1 MAAGTTVTGS
11 LADSL
16 PTMIQSAR
24 LFEEYEM
31 IVPKTV
37 DQQKLPKGH
46 GNTWNEIRVN
56 QLQAQNIT
64 ENTVMENAQ
73 QFDDTIFSVT
83 PVLVQ
88 IMTRITDKTFRR
100 VSGNVSALLG
110 RAAQLAINRKMDT
123 DGLGQYA
130 NFSVTLCGTGTT
142 LNHGHVSAAVANI
155 QGNTTESGM
164 GAGPIHTV
172 IHPFGTKDLQDE
184 VESGIGTYVVTEGLT
199 EEFYKTGFVGPIA
212 GSNMWNN
219 GNITINST
227 PDARGATYAQRALVL
242 VREMEMKTET
252 RRRPDV
258 GGGADEVFITL
269 GYEYGERRDVWGR
282 GLLHDATAPTS

>member
-37 DQQKLPKGH
+37 DQQKLPKGQ

-123 DGLGQYA
+123 DGLSQYA

-212 GSNMWNN
+212 GSNMWND

>member
-37 DQQKLPKGH
+37 DQQKLPKGQ
-46 GNTWNEIRVN
+46 GSTWNEIRVN

-64 ENTVMENAQ
+64 ENTVMDNAQ

-172 IHPFGTKDLQDE
+172 IHPFGTKDLQAE